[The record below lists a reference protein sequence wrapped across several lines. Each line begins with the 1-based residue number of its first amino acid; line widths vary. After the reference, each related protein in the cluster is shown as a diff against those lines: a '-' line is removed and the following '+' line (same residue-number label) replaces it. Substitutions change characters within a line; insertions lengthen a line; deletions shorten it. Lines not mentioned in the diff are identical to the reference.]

1 VGDPEPRAWER
12 NSGLPLP
19 SRMRKPLYVTLPDI
33 DRMPGKG
40 RELPI
45 LGIFRLPQLPVSD
58 VPFFPTEAMPR
69 KRAAPPSDVVQHL
82 QQYRCGC
89 QSSQLIMASN
99 ISSSVVAADRSSA
112 RISRIA
118 CRAALRRA
126 IDAAE

>member
-1 VGDPEPRAWER
+1 
-12 NSGLPLP
+12 
-19 SRMRKPLYVTLPDI
+19 VTLPDI

-82 QQYRCGC
+82 QQYRCGIAMVAVAE
-89 QSSQLIMASN
+89 QTVTFVRVLRELD
-99 ISSSVVAADRSSA
+99 AADRPMKVFASLRQA
-112 RISRIA
+112 RA
-118 CRAALRRA
+118 WLKLQRR
-126 IDAAE
+126 